1 MLSGFNKVS
10 SCPFQ
15 ESDEEERREKEKQER
30 IQASLREREKEVQ
43 RTLSTSLRERDK
55 GREQHKKEEA
65 IQHFKALL
73 ADMVRLCIFLLMVRL
88 YVYTRVFVCVCVCVG
103 ICYIPG
109 VHSQPF
115 S

>member
-1 MLSGFNKVS
+1 M
-10 SCPFQ
+10 
-15 ESDEEERREKEKQER
+15 
-30 IQASLREREKEVQ
+30 Q

-88 YVYTRVFVCVCVCVG
+88 YVYTRVFVCMRLCVCG
-103 ICYIPG
+103 HMLYPRG
-109 VHSQPF
+109 SF
-115 S
+115 SAIFLRVLWPV